1 MKKTIFSFLLMVLA
15 TAQVVLAADNV
26 RISSWAKE
34 AFEKQ
39 FPTAKYAKWYE
50 LNEAELYVVTFG
62 YESESMVAYV
72 DRTGIVLATVRNV
85 DINHV
90 PFPVKESITRKYGSY
105 SVTKIEELSMNSE
118 VTYLVHLENGK
129 RQIGLRI
136 YPGGNFYEIKSEKI
150 K

>member
-1 MKKTIFSFLLMVLA
+1 MKKVILGFLFMVLA

-26 RISSWAKE
+26 KISSWAKK

-39 FPTAKYAKWYE
+39 FPNAQYARWYE
-50 LNEAELYVVTFG
+50 LNETELYAVTFG
-62 YESESMVAYV
+62 YEEQSMVAYV

-85 DINHV
+85 EINHV
-90 PFPVKESITRKYGSY
+90 PFPVKESITRKYAGY
-105 SVTKIEELSMNSE
+105 EVVKIEELSMNAE

-129 RQIGLRI
+129 KQIGLRV
-136 YPGGNFYEIKSEKI
+136 YPGGNFYEVKREKV